1 MEGRILNQFERT
13 YTSRTPKG
21 AEIRAPIEEEIVIVN
36 ESNAPHGT
44 WKLAKIKKL
53 NKGQDN
59 KIKSALIEL
68 LRGRIMNRP
77 INMLY
82 PLEIQQKEDAKDK
95 STVSKDTINGT
106 DKREEPIAKRTRSAT
121 KQKQTSTKNEE

>member
-1 MEGRILNQFERT
+1 MPEGAQATL
-13 YTSRTPKG
+13 
-21 AEIRAPIEEEIVIVN
+21 N

-44 WKLAKIKKL
+44 WKLPKIRKL
-53 NKGQDN
+53 NKRQDN
-59 KIKSALIEL
+59 KIRSALIEL
-68 LRGRIMNRP
+68 PRGKIMNRP

-95 STVSKDTINGT
+95 SAISKDAINGT

-121 KQKQTSTKNEE
+121 KQKQTSIKNEE